1 MLFRTKRTCNR
12 NSNVVIC
19 LALFFFSAFFV
30 VFCITCYMLHV
41 VMILRTWELA
51 FKKETFFVAGEM
63 QNSSLLQ
70 GVLIQLLVSFCSI
83 RCYVDCVE
91 YVLRKDTKMKNNL
104 LIKKR
109 ENEQLAHF
117 RFIFTQ
123 NTRLFHLPHL
133 IIFFITIILYNI
145 NHHYIMLKKEELVAL
160 GLPEAAA

>member
-1 MLFRTKRTCNR
+1 
-12 NSNVVIC
+12 
-19 LALFFFSAFFV
+19 
-30 VFCITCYMLHV
+30 MLHV
-41 VMILRTWELA
+41 TCCYDFENLGVGLQEGD
-51 FKKETFFVAGEM
+51 FFCSWRDAM
-63 QNSSLLQ
+63 MNSSLLQ

-109 ENEQLAHF
+109 DNEQLAHF

-133 IIFFITIILYNI
+133 IIFFITIILYTI